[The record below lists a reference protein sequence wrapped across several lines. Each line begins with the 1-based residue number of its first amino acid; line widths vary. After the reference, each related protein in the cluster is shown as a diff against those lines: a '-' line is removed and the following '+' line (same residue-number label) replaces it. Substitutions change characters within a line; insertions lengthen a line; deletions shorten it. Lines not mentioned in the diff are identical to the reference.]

1 MARQDL
7 RPNCVTY
14 NSLLSSFSGPD
25 CLSYCLQVHCRIIQ
39 LGLES
44 NVYITATL
52 VTVYSKCSSSLED
65 FKKVCSVVMT
75 CDHIAWNAVIA
86 GYSNLGRHEEAL
98 RCFHEM
104 KQADIDIDS
113 YTLTSMIA
121 ARSAKKLLELW
132 PNDPAT
138 YVLLSSVLTMEGNW
152 DNAADLRKLM
162 CERGL
167 RKKPGY
173 SWT

>member
-1 MARQDL
+1 M
-7 RPNCVTY
+7 
-14 NSLLSSFSGPD
+14 
-25 CLSYCLQVHCRIIQ
+25 
-39 LGLES
+39 
-44 NVYITATL
+44 YIAATL

-113 YTLTSMIA
+113 YTLTSMVGAIGNSSFLEEGKA
-121 ARSAKKLLELW
+121 MHARQNWLYCILECSKR
-132 PNDPAT
+132 ACFH
-138 YVLLSSVLTMEGNW
+138 V
-152 DNAADLRKLM
+152 
-162 CERGL
+162 CEMW
-167 RKKPGY
+167 
-173 SWT
+173 SHQ